1 MILILAKQ
9 NSQVTAR
16 HLSIM
21 TLQNLVI
28 ILQLL
33 AKKMPVELGKVA
45 HKGDFLMNFRI
56 FNASFDP
63 EDEIIATKQPEQIF
77 SLMTIFYLL
86 IVFHKTVHL

>member
-1 MILILAKQ
+1 
-9 NSQVTAR
+9 
-16 HLSIM
+16 M

-33 AKKMPVELGKVA
+33 AKTMPVELGKVA
-45 HKGDFLMNFRI
+45 HKGDFLMNFSI

-86 IVFHKTVHL
+86 TVFHKTVHL